1 MSLTFVHTKIK
12 SFCPCGLLLCILSCI
27 IRSAW
32 WSHHKPVPHQSEKG
46 LWKND
51 LHQAGI
57 WCIWMV
63 QLFQSQGEGSCNPL
77 VALCC
82 WGVMKSFYLGS
93 YLSPI
98 TQSARENYLMWCSE
112 FLGICLGVA
121 QKFLVSSSVQW
132 LTLGACWVPFC
143 WLKADCIWY
152 HNGLNSVN

>member
-57 WCIWMV
+57 WCMWMV

-82 WGVMKSFYLGS
+82 WGGDEELLPGKLLVTHHTVCQGKLLDVMFWIPWYLPGS
-93 YLSPI
+93 STEILGKQLSPV
-98 TQSARENYLMWCSE
+98 TYPWC
-112 FLGICLGVA
+112 L
-121 QKFLVSSSVQW
+121 
-132 LTLGACWVPFC
+132 LGA
-143 WLKADCIWY
+143 L
-152 HNGLNSVN
+152 LLT